1 MSFAVRCGP
10 AALLA
15 LVWACQP
22 AAVAAEPVQAAV
34 DVPAG
39 PLSSALV
46 QFAVQAGISINT
58 GNLAGCGPVTRRLQG
73 RFSAT
78 EGLNRLLSG
87 TGCTFRMIDR
97 SAAEILP
104 APKAAPLFKTPLAPT
119 VPTVSEARPTPVEE
133 LLVAANRRSER
144 ADSVADPISDIDA
157 SRLAAQGLHDA
168 NDIAFT
174 TPAMM
179 VSNLGAGRDKIIL
192 RGLSDGPLTGRTQA
206 LVGIYLDGARITF
219 NAPDPDLRL
228 VDMERVEVL
237 RGPQGAL
244 YGAGSLGGVLYL
256 ATKQP
261 DSAQTS
267 GWLSAA
273 LGATEG
279 GAGSGVLEGMVNQ
292 PLFDHRGAVRL
303 VAYREDDGGYI
314 NDTGLGLKNVNHTV
328 RDGFRLSSRFD
339 LNSRWSVSAGVTDQS
354 INAADTQYAF
364 ASAPAYTRS
373 NQVREPHDND
383 FALADLAAHGGFD
396 WGDLRLTTAVIRHD
410 LTSRYDASLNPPAP
424 APPGPTAFDDSDL
437 IRGSVTEAT
446 AASPDGARRP
456 WLMGAM
462 LARTQQD
469 IGFSLTSLA
478 AGDVLLKERRRDSL
492 DEAALFGEATLPLTA
507 RTSVT
512 VGGRAFFARNV
523 VDSLVRQGP
532 ATAPFQ
538 GRLNDAGFAPKLIVA
553 FKPSATW
560 LVYVQAAEGYRG
572 GGFNTT
578 GPVGQ
583 VFGLNGAAPARRFSG
598 DQLWSFEAGAKATLL
613 DGRLRLSVTA
623 YDEQWRNV
631 ESDQLLP
638 SGLPFTANIGDARN
652 LGLEVEAAYQT
663 GGLEV
668 RGALLVDAPEL
679 NRVNPAFAAT
689 SDLALALAPSA
700 LVNASARYRWRLDH
714 GRTLELAGRLA
725 YVGHSH
731 LTFYSTP
738 SPSMGDYLTSRL
750 AIIAASGPRRLSLA
764 VDNLG
769 GAQANTFA
777 YGNSFTFRAEP
788 QVTPLRPRTVSL
800 QFAIDY

>member
-22 AAVAAEPVQAAV
+22 ASATAQPAQAVV
-34 DVPAG
+34 DIPAG
-39 PLSSALV
+39 PLSTALV
-46 QFAVQAGISINT
+46 RFAVEAGISINT
-58 GNLAGCGPVTRRLQG
+58 GNLAGCGPAMRRLQG

-78 EGLNRLLSG
+78 EGLTRLLAG

-104 APKAAPLFKTPLAPT
+104 APRPAPVVKPSPAAAPPRLAETPSTPLDE
-119 VPTVSEARPTPVEE
+119 V
-133 LLVAANRRSER
+133 LVAANRRSER
-144 ADSVADPISDIDA
+144 ADSVAYPVSTADA

-168 NDIAFT
+168 NDLALA

-228 VDMERVEVL
+228 VDMQRIEVL

-256 ATKQP
+256 ATAQP
-261 DSAQTS
+261 DTARTS
-267 GWLSAA
+267 GWASAT
-273 LGATEG
+273 LGATQG
-279 GAGSGVLEGMVNQ
+279 GAGSGVLEAMVNQ
-292 PLFDHRGAVRL
+292 PLFDHRGAIRL
-303 VAYREDDGGYI
+303 VVYREDDGGYI
-314 NDTGLGLKNVNHTV
+314 DDTGLGLKNVNHTV
-328 RDGFRLSSRFD
+328 RDGFRLSSRMD
-339 LNSRWSVSAGVTDQS
+339 LTSRWSVSAGLTDQS
-354 INAADTQYAF
+354 INAADTQYAL
-364 ASAPAYTRS
+364 AGAPAYTRS
-373 NQVREPHDND
+373 NQIREPHDND
-383 FALADLAAHGGFD
+383 FALADLAAHGAYD
-396 WGDLRLTTAVIRHD
+396 WGDLRLTTALIRHD
-410 LTSRYDASLNPPAP
+410 LTSRYDASLDPPVP
-424 APPGPTAFDDSDL
+424 APPGPAAFDDTDL
-437 IRGSVTEAT
+437 IRGTVTEAT
-446 AASPDGARRP
+446 ATSSDGAHIP
-456 WLMGAM
+456 WLLGAM

-469 IGFSLTSLA
+469 IGFSLTSLG
-478 AGDVLLKERRRDSL
+478 AGDILLMERRRDRL
-492 DEAALFGEATLPLTA
+492 DEAALFGEAALPLTA
-507 RTSVT
+507 RTSLT
-512 VGGRAFFARNV
+512 IGGRAFFSRNV
-523 VDSLVRQGP
+523 VGSLVQQAG
-532 ATAPFQ
+532 AAAPFQ
-538 GRLNDAGFAPKLIVA
+538 GRLNDGGFAPKLVLA
-553 FKPSATW
+553 FRPSATW

-578 GPVGQ
+578 GPVSQ
-583 VFGLNGAAPARRFSG
+583 AFGSNGTVPARQFSG
-598 DQLWSFEAGAKATLL
+598 DQLWSFEAGAKATLF

-652 LGLEVEAAYQT
+652 TGLEVEAAYQA

-668 RGALLVDAPEL
+668 RGALLLDAPEL
-679 NRVNPAFAAT
+679 NRVNPAFAVT
-689 SDLALALAPSA
+689 GDLALALAPNA
-700 LVNASARYRWRLDH
+700 LVNASARYRWLLPHDRS
-714 GRTLELAGRLA
+714 LEVAGRLA
-725 YVGHSH
+725 YVGHSR

-750 AIIAASGPRRLSLA
+750 AIMGASGPRRLSLA

-777 YGNSFTFRAEP
+777 YGNSFTFRSEP

>member
-1 MSFAVRCGP
+1 LSFAVRCGP

-15 LVWACQP
+15 LAWACQSAP
-22 AAVAAEPVQAAV
+22 AAAQPTQAVV
-34 DVPAG
+34 DIPAG
-39 PLSSALV
+39 PLSTALV
-46 QFAVQAGISINT
+46 RFAVQAGISINT

-73 RFSAT
+73 RLSAT

-87 TGCTFRMIDR
+87 TGCTFRMIDP
-97 SAAEILP
+97 SAAEIVP
-104 APKAAPLFKTPLAPT
+104 APKAAPLSKPPSSPSAAERP
-119 VPTVSEARPTPVEE
+119 PTPVDEV
-133 LLVAANRRSER
+133 LVAANRRSER
-144 ADSVADPISDIDA
+144 ADGVADSVSTAGA

-168 NDIAFT
+168 NDIALN

-228 VDMERVEVL
+228 VDMQRVEVL

-256 ATKQP
+256 ATAQP
-261 DSAQTS
+261 DSAQTA
-267 GWLSAA
+267 GWISAT
-273 LGATEG
+273 LGATQG
-279 GAGSGVLEGMVNQ
+279 GANSGVLEGMVNQ

-314 NDTGLGLKNVNHTV
+314 DDSGLGLKNVNHAV

-339 LNSRWSVSAGVTDQS
+339 LNSRWSVSAGLTDQS

-364 ASAPAYTRS
+364 ASEPAYRRR

-383 FALADLAAHGGFD
+383 FAMADLAAHGGFD
-396 WGDLRLTTAVIRHD
+396 WGDLRLTTALIRHE
-410 LTSRYDASLNPPAP
+410 LASRYDASLNPPVP
-424 APPGPTAFDDSDL
+424 APPGPTAFDDTDV
-437 IRGSVTEAT
+437 IRGTVTEAT
-446 AASPDGARRP
+446 ATSPDGARIP

-462 LARTQQD
+462 FARTQQG

-478 AGDVLLKERRRDSL
+478 AGDVLLKERRRDSM
-492 DEAALFGEATLPLTA
+492 DEAALFGEITLPLTA
-507 RTSVT
+507 RTSIT
-512 VGGRAFFARNV
+512 IGGRAFFSRNV
-523 VDSLVRQGP
+523 VESLVQQGA
-532 ATAPFQ
+532 ATQPFQ
-538 GRLNDAGFAPKLIVA
+538 GRLNDTGFAPKLVLA

-560 LVYVQAAEGYRG
+560 LVYIQAAEGYRG

-583 VFGLNGAAPARRFSG
+583 VFGFNGAEPARQFSG

-652 LGLEVEAAYQT
+652 VGLEVEAAYQT

-668 RGALLVDAPEL
+668 RGALLLDAPEL

-689 SDLALALAPSA
+689 GDLALALAPDA
-700 LVNASARYRWRLDH
+700 LVNASARYTWRLAH
-714 GRTLELAGRLA
+714 GRSLELAGRLA
-725 YVGHSH
+725 YVGHSR
-731 LTFYSTP
+731 LTFYSAP
-738 SPSMGDYLTSRL
+738 SPSMGDYLTSRV
-750 AIIAASGPRRLSLA
+750 AVMVTSGPRRLSLA

-777 YGNSFTFRAEP
+777 YGNSFTFRSEP

-800 QFAIDY
+800 QFAMDY